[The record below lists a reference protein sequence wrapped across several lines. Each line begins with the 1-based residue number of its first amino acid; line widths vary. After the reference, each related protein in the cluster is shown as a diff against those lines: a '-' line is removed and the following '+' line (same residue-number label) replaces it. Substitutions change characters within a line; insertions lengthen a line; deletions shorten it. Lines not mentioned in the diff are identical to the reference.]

1 MVLDVIARGVAFAKA
16 YIPETVDFNAETK
29 NVKLEEVLASVIHEI
44 NEMLNQASDNQD
56 ILLFQLA
63 ILNDSALFSDI
74 KTRLKQTN
82 SLSQALNQ
90 AMGVYIGDLLKS
102 NDPYLRA
109 RVVDIEDVKSRVI
122 RKAHSVMGMVDEN
135 IILCVDE
142 LYPSL
147 IFEYQSHIKAILALK
162 GSNLSHGAIL
172 ARERNIPFM
181 IIDSFDF
188 NSMDSI
194 LVDANNGLY
203 HVNPNPDLVSVVMTE
218 HEKEESDL
226 SLKHY
231 PNKLFINYSG
241 IKELDPTYIR
251 NCNGIGLYRSEFL
264 YYELGRF
271 PTVEEQVMIFDN
283 LLRSFYP
290 KPVVIRT
297 YDFGEDK
304 TPIGMHIETRGV
316 ASYILHLKDDFVN
329 QVKALLISHSR
340 YDNLRIMIP
349 MVFQKDDLDV
359 FKKILDGVQE
369 DLKLTSEQP
378 KVGVMIETKEAF
390 NHLEDFATADFISIG
405 TNDLG
410 NSLFGYGRDHF
421 VDRSRYVESLCEA
434 IDVISIFA
442 REKQIGCTICGDI
455 ASQKDGFLRLLKQG
469 ETNFSIAIPFLKEA
483 KQLINQ
489 DK

>member
-1 MVLDVIARGVAFAKA
+1 M
-16 YIPETVDFNAETK
+16 
-29 NVKLEEVLASVIHEI
+29 
-44 NEMLNQASDNQD
+44 
-56 ILLFQLA
+56 
-63 ILNDSALFSDI
+63 
-74 KTRLKQTN
+74 
-82 SLSQALNQ
+82 
-90 AMGVYIGDLLKS
+90 
-102 NDPYLRA
+102 
-109 RVVDIEDVKSRVI
+109 
-122 RKAHSVMGMVDEN
+122 
-135 IILCVDE
+135 
-142 LYPSL
+142 
-147 IFEYQSHIKAILALK
+147 
-162 GSNLSHGAIL
+162 
-172 ARERNIPFM
+172 
-181 IIDSFDF
+181 
-188 NSMDSI
+188 
-194 LVDANNGLY
+194 
-203 HVNPNPDLVSVVMTE
+203 
-218 HEKEESDL
+218 
-226 SLKHY
+226 
-231 PNKLFINYSG
+231 
-241 IKELDPTYIR
+241 YIR
-251 NCNGIGLYRSEFL
+251 NSNGIGLYRSEFL

-329 QVKALLISHSR
+329 QIKALLISHSR

-410 NSLFGYGRDHF
+410 NSLFGYGRDQS

-434 IDVISIFA
+434 IDVISLFA